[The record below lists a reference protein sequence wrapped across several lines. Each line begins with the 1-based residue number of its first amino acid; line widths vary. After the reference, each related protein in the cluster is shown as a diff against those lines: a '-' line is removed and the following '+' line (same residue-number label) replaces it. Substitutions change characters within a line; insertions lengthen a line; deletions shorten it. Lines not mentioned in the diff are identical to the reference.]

1 MATPM
6 PQSTPSAGLR
16 ALAIVLAISAAGCQD
31 TIVKVLG
38 PDNAPQL
45 TVQPDLFRFY
55 ANDMDNVHDQVA
67 AFFSFSGTSAMVIHQ
82 NFVHH
87 GSGTIAV
94 LDAVGD
100 TVYKSGLE
108 WESEFPTREGVPG
121 RWKAIVS
128 LYGAR
133 GRVDVSVTKP
143 AAP

>member
-1 MATPM
+1 MATIM
-6 PQSTPSAGLR
+6 QSTPRAGLR
-16 ALAIVLAISAAGCQD
+16 ALVILLAVASAGCQD
-31 TIVKVLG
+31 TIIKGLG
-38 PDNAPQL
+38 PENAPQL
-45 TVQPDLFRFY
+45 TAQPDLFRFY
-55 ANDMDNVHDQVA
+55 ADDMDNVHDEVEA
-67 AFFSFSGTSAMVIHQ
+67 TFNFSGTSAMVVHQ

-87 GSGTIAV
+87 GYGTIAV

-108 WESEFPTREGVPG
+108 WNSEFPTREGVRG